1 MIVII
6 DYGISNLKSVKNILE
21 AMGAK
26 VIVSNKKEDIER
38 ADKIILPGVGS
49 FDEGIKNLRELGL
62 IEVLKKEVL
71 EKKKPFLGI
80 CLGMQ
85 LLATKGYE
93 GGENLGLN
101 FIEGEVKRLELSEEF
116 KIPHM
121 GWDDVIIKKESK
133 LINGIGKD
141 KNFYFVHSYYFIPK
155 SEEVVVAT
163 CDYGGEFVCAIQ
175 KGNIFA
181 TQFHPEKSQRNG
193 MLFIENFIRWDG
205 EK

>member
-6 DYGISNLKSVKNILE
+6 DYGISNLKSVKNIFE

-26 VIVSNKKEDIER
+26 VVVSNKKEDIEK

-49 FDEGIKNLRELGL
+49 FDEGIKNLRECGL
-62 IEVLKKEVL
+62 IEILKKEVL

-101 FIEGEVKRLELSEEF
+101 FIEGEVKKLDLPQEF

-121 GWDDVIIKKESK
+121 GWDDIIVKKENK

-141 KNFYFVHSYYFIPK
+141 KNFYFVHSYYFVPK
-155 SEEVVVAT
+155 SEDVVVAT
-163 CDYGGEFVCAIQ
+163 CDYGGEFACAIQ

-181 TQFHPEKSQRNG
+181 TQFHPEKSQKNG
-193 MLFIENFIRWDG
+193 MQFVENFIKWDG